1 MLNTEQMP
9 NMSQSET
16 ILLRVFDVL
25 TEALQEERKALVARI
40 RQAEESYEAWWTW
53 HAGLSGSFVWQC
65 IWRRTKPERLNQH
78 CTRTENN
85 GERQG
90 TDAMVY
96 VNMSSQEL

>member
-16 ILLRVFDVL
+16 ILLRVFEVL

-53 HAGLSGSFVWQC
+53 HAGLSGSFVWQ
-65 IWRRTKPERLNQH
+65 
-78 CTRTENN
+78 
-85 GERQG
+85 
-90 TDAMVY
+90 
-96 VNMSSQEL
+96 